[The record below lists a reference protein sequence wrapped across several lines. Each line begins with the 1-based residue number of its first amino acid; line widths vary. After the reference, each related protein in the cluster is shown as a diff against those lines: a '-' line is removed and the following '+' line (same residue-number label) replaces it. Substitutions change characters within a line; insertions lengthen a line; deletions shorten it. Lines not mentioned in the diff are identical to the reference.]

1 MNEFG
6 VQNIPVRDGNVDFNF
21 VSHPPAPEPSIR
33 SQLVNLGSTGKLGQT
48 GKVNKTKLT
57 ITLGATGLTAYSAY
71 LAREKSN
78 RRLIE
83 SAITLVVGL
92 FWSMS

>member
-6 VQNIPVRDGNVDFNF
+6 VQNIPVGNGNVDFNF

-48 GKVNKTKLT
+48 GKVNRKKLA
-57 ITLGATGLTAYSAY
+57 ITLGATGLTGYSAY
-71 LAREKSN
+71 LAADKRN
-78 RRLIE
+78 RRAIE
-83 SAITLVVGL
+83 SAMVLVVGL